1 MKNSILLVAV
11 LVTLVAAPAV
21 WADDVDDLKASV
33 EKAIKAWESGD
44 VGAILDSQHDDAVG
58 FYNGFAFPSDLK
70 AVGKD
75 QSRKNLEKFFAN
87 NDIVSITP
95 RNNYRVIGDVG
106 FAWGHP
112 TIVVKPKDGPALTR
126 HNRRTGTYPK
136 SEGKWRLASWHA
148 SAIPSQN

>member
-75 QSRKNLEKFFAN
+75 QSRKNLENFFAN
-87 NDIVSITP
+87 NDIVSITL

-112 TIVVKPKDGPALTR
+112 TIVVGSSGFLVDVRSTPAPLCSFCG
-126 HNRRTGTYPK
+126 TGIDHCA
-136 SEGKWRLASWHA
+136 LA
-148 SAIPSQN
+148 